1 VAVLPLAI
9 ALLME
14 RGPGAEYPV
23 GPGARERRIH
33 MDVHNPHLG
42 GRPKAA
48 PPLAAGPAA
57 RILGAMRAWWWRAL
71 PYVTGAAGVALVTV
85 LIGAVRPMLV
95 LSNLSAAYLL
105 LVLWLSARWG
115 WRPALTTALL
125 AFAAYDWFLVEPY
138 GTLYISAPRDLLDLA
153 LLLAAA
159 LLGARLASTLAR
171 QRAGAVA
178 EAAESGILYE
188 VAIAALGEPDGTEA
202 LSLLCRRAVDAGG
215 LQAMALLAGEG
226 DEACVVAGEALS
238 AADLRQ
244 ARWAA
249 GRGIELGA
257 RLEHGELRLMRIFSP
272 RREPRLVKLS
282 GGAAVF
288 WPHPDREPSEDQR
301 HLLAA
306 LLGLAGLLLDRRR
319 AGPALERA
327 RALEA
332 SDRLKTA
339 VLSSLSHELKTP
351 IASLRA
357 GLTTLSM
364 PEAGLAAEQRELV
377 AGLDRQATRL
387 DRLVSDLLTMA
398 RLEAEVG
405 LELAPQRLD
414 ELLGS
419 VLRSLGPQLDGF
431 DVRVEVPPD
440 LPPLLGDELQVQ
452 RVLTNLLENAT
463 EWAPPGGRIGVGAA
477 RSGDQLS
484 VWVENEGPRI
494 ASDELERV
502 FEKFWTRRKGG
513 SGLGLA
519 ISRRIVEAHGGAIQ
533 VENRA
538 EGPRFTLRL
547 PLAAAVPAA
556 EASTGG

>member
-1 VAVLPLAI
+1 MRARSSPVLPYL
-9 ALLME
+9 
-14 RGPGAEYPV
+14 V
-23 GPGARERRIH
+23 
-33 MDVHNPHLG
+33 
-42 GRPKAA
+42 
-48 PPLAAGPAA
+48 
-57 RILGAMRAWWWRAL
+57 
-71 PYVTGAAGVALVTV
+71 GAAGVALVTV
-85 LIGAVRPMLV
+85 LIGALRPVLV

-115 WRPALTTALL
+115 WRPAVATALL
-125 AFAAYDWFLVEPY
+125 SFASYDWFLVEPY
-138 GTLYISAPRDLLDLA
+138 GTLYISAPRDVVDLA
-153 LLLAAA
+153 LLLGAA
-159 LLGARLASTLAR
+159 LLGARLASTLAS

-178 EAAESGILYE
+178 EAVESGILYE
-188 VAIAALGEPDGTEA
+188 AAIAALGEPEGTEA
-202 LSLLCRRAVDAGG
+202 LSLLCRRAVEAGG
-215 LQAMALLAGEG
+215 LEAMALLAGDGE
-226 DEACVVAGEALS
+226 DASVVAGEALS

-249 GRGIELGA
+249 ARGLELGA

-288 WPHPDREPSEDQR
+288 WLRPDAEPTEDQR

-306 LLGLAGLLLDRRR
+306 LLGLGGLLLDRRR
-319 AGPALERA
+319 TGSALERA

-339 VLSSLSHELKTP
+339 VLSSVSHELKTP

-364 PEAGLAAEQRELV
+364 PEAGLAPEQREIV
-377 AGLDRQATRL
+377 AGLDRQTTRL
-387 DRLVSDLLTMA
+387 DHLVSDLLTMA

-419 VLRSLGPQLDGF
+419 VLRSLRPQLDAF
-431 DVRVEVPPD
+431 ELRVDVPPD
-440 LPPLLGDELQVQ
+440 LPPVLADELRLE
-452 RVLTNLLENAT
+452 RVLTNLLEYAT
-463 EWAPPGGRIGVGAA
+463 EWAPAGGRIGVGAEQT
-477 RSGDQLS
+477 GDRLS
-484 VWVENEGPRI
+484 VWVENQGPPI
-494 ASDELERV
+494 APDELERV

-519 ISRRIVEAHGGAIQ
+519 ISRRIVEAHGGAIG
-533 VENRA
+533 VENRPD
-538 EGPRFTLRL
+538 GPRFTLSL

-556 EASTGG
+556 EPATGG